1 MKRNR
6 KSGLRIAVYP
16 GSFDPVT
23 NGHIDVIKRAAVLF
37 DALVIAVTTNPAKK
51 SFFSSGERI
60 TLIKEALDE
69 AGTKKINGNIKVDS
83 FRGLLVDYMK
93 KTGANVVIRG
103 LRAVSDFEYEF
114 QMALMNRK
122 LNAEVETVFLMTEA
136 RFAYLSSS
144 LVREISS
151 FGADVSPFV
160 PVCVLRRIRGNKK

>member
-1 MKRNR
+1 MKIKKKITSRR
-6 KSGLRIAVYP
+6 RAVYP

-23 NGHIDVIKRAAVLF
+23 NGHLDVIRRAAVLF
-37 DALVIAVTTNPAKK
+37 DSVTIAVIANPSKK
-51 SFFSSGERI
+51 PFYTATERI
-60 TLIKEALDE
+60 NFVKSAV
-69 AGTKKINGNIKVDS
+69 AGEKIDKLNPNITVAS

-93 KTGANVVIRG
+93 KTSSSVVIRG

-122 LNAEVETVFLMTEA
+122 LNESVETVFLMTDA

-151 FGADVSPFV
+151 MGGDVSPFV
-160 PVCVLRRIRGNKK
+160 PKCVLRKIRRSK